1 MITILDSPGTETKK
15 MLSESKLGNPEI
27 KNAPLFHNVLRR
39 ELKKKKETVKASA
52 TVAEFVRQDIV
63 SLRKSKINIII

>member
-1 MITILDSPGTETKK
+1 MITILDSPGTEMKK

-39 ELKKKKETVKASA
+39 ELKKK
-52 TVAEFVRQDIV
+52 
-63 SLRKSKINIII
+63 